1 MKIKFAQTC
10 VIALSLYATTAA
22 AANWEGASAAEIAVL
37 PPYCTVRVTGGM
49 DKNWLNTLGSIYNH
63 LHHYCYALNY
73 ANRYYKSPNSQD
85 RKFYLLSIDNN
96 VNYVITHGDQ
106 SSTLMPEIYFTKG
119 KFLILGGKDAE
130 GVKAFFQAIQLKPD
144 YPDPYVGIA
153 DFYTQRGNNKDA
165 LKFLQDGLRQQP
177 TSRQLARRYKE
188 LGGKLP
194 LPEVPA
200 SNNKSA
206 STESQT
212 PVPAETEKKVVV
224 AAPLVVP
231 QTSNPGK
238 TPAGETTPEKIG
250 NPSNPWCRFCAEDA
264 LTPAGK

>member
-1 MKIKFAQTC
+1 MKIKFAQTF
-10 VIALSLYATTAA
+10 VMALGLSAATA
-22 AANWEGASAAEIAVL
+22 GAVPWDKFTDAEIAAL
-37 PPYCTVRVTGGM
+37 PPYCTAKMSGSF
-49 DKNWLNTLGSIYNH
+49 DKHWLNTLGSIYNH
-63 LHHYCYALNY
+63 VHHYCGTLGFAS
-73 ANRYYKSPNSQD
+73 RYYKSHSPQD
-85 RKFYLLSIDNN
+85 RRFFLQEIDNN
-96 VNYVITHGDQ
+96 LNYMITHGDP
-106 SSTLMPEIYFTKG
+106 SATLMPEIYFTKG

-144 YPDPYVGIA
+144 YPDPYAGIA
-153 DFYTQRGNNKDA
+153 DFYARMGNNKDA
-165 LKFLQDGLRQQP
+165 LKFLQDGLRQKP

-200 SNNKSA
+200 SKNKTA
-206 STESQT
+206 KTESQT

-224 AAPLVVP
+224 AAPLVAP
-231 QTSNPGK
+231 QTSKPGK